1 MSKMVHFGEFLLAV
15 KKVLPDRTI
24 LTGQKLV
31 ETAKIKNTNMTF
43 LVFFKQ
49 CAANKTSKL

>member
-1 MSKMVHFGEFLLAV
+1 MVQFGEFLLAV
-15 KKVLPDRTI
+15 KKGLPDRTI

-43 LVFFKQ
+43 LVIFKQ
-49 CAANKTSKL
+49 CAVNKTSKL